1 MLPGAIFNVIRIAPL
16 GDPIQIETHRVSLIL
31 RKKRSLALINLS
43 EIAHN
48 EK

>member
-1 MLPGAIFNVIRIAPL
+1 MLPGAVFNVIRIAPL

-31 RKKRSLALINLS
+31 RKKDLALINLS
-43 EIAHN
+43 EVVHN